1 VPEDAAAIGAGRG
14 EAGLPAGYPELL
26 EDLKR
31 TVAAARWRPQ
41 RIVNTELL
49 ELYWHIGDA
58 VLRRQRAAGWGA
70 RVIDRLATDL
80 RAAFPE
86 MRGLSRSNLKY
97 MRQMAGAWTEEAIGQ
112 QAVDRLPWG
121 HITVLLDKLDDQA
134 ARDWYATAAVQH
146 GWSRNVLLNQILNQL
161 HARAGAAPSN
171 FPGQLPAADS
181 ELAQQ
186 LTRDPYVLDFLDLT
200 APVVERDLEAALVD
214 RLQAFLLEL
223 GHGFAFVG
231 RQYHFEVDGDDFYI
245 DLLFFNWAQSRFVV
259 LELKIGTFAPE
270 HLGQLGFYVAW
281 VDDNL
286 RVPDRHSPTVGI
298 LLCAGRN
305 DSVVRYALAGTTA
318 PVAVADYTYDSLPN
332 AVRQAVPTAEQLST
346 AVTTVTTARST
357 TWNVNASVAAS
368 PSTPRGGHEAAQ
380 PCRPRAVTAACP
392 NRG

>member
-31 TVAAARWRPQ
+31 TAAAARWRAQ

-70 RVIDRLATDL
+70 RVIDRLAADL

-112 QAVDRLPWG
+112 QAVGRLPWG

-134 ARDWYATAAVQH
+134 ERDWYVTAAVQH
-146 GWSRNVLLNQILNQL
+146 GWSRNVLLNQIMNRL

-171 FPGQLPAADS
+171 FPDQLPAADS
-181 ELAQQ
+181 GLAQQ

-200 APVVERDLEAALVD
+200 APVAERDLETALVD

-223 GHGFAFVG
+223 GHGFAFVD
-231 RQYHFEVDGDDFYI
+231 RQYHLEVDGDDFYI

-259 LELKIGTFAPE
+259 LELKIGRFAPE

-305 DSVVRYALAGTTA
+305 DNVVRYALAGTTA
-318 PVAVADYTYDSLPN
+318 PVAVADYTYDSLPK
-332 AVRQAVPTAEQLST
+332 AVRQLVPTEEQLGT
-346 AVTTVTTARST
+346 IAGAVRMTGEGTLTVGSPQPEPVETTSQQGPRD
-357 TWNVNASVAAS
+357 S
-368 PSTPRGGHEAAQ
+368 PPGQ
-380 PCRPRAVTAACP
+380 PQSP
-392 NRG
+392 